1 MGVRKIMIINDL
13 RKQTVLAN
21 IDRIWICDEL
31 NSAHTT
37 HDKEILEFADCKFR
51 KATAEDVDFVIERC
65 CPVGELHAILAQL
78 E

>member
-1 MGVRKIMIINDL
+1 MQINNL
-13 RKQTVLAN
+13 RKQTVIAN
-21 IDRIWICDEL
+21 VDRIWICDEL

-37 HDKEILEFADCKFR
+37 KDKEILEFAGCEFR
-51 KATAEDVDFVIERC
+51 KATVKDVDFVIERC